1 MGVSTSNKATTV
13 RFGYV
18 CIFVLA
24 AVRTALASAN
34 DIDSIGLDQYTFEQ
48 YLVDFDKK
56 YEPSTDQWIEHESQ
70 FYRNIKKILS
80 HNEDNGMHR
89 LGVNAFTDGS
99 DLPLGYD
106 KSLHH
111 SWKGK
116 SADRISSSRK
126 LSVSPHEMDLPFDV
140 DTVDKLPSSIDWRE
154 SKVVTEVRNQGG
166 CGSCWAFSAIEV
178 LESHVALQ
186 TGNLLDLSEQELLS
200 CMSNP
205 RQCGGNGGCTGA
217 NAELAYDFVAKMGIV
232 TDADM
237 TYVSA
242 NGTVPACALDNDEK
256 YNKEVPKGALVGLL
270 TNAAISIEGF
280 SHIPTNDYV
289 TLMNAVAKA
298 GPVVVAV
305 AASDW
310 GLYKEG
316 IFTDDGSQSADINHG
331 VALVGYGTDEEL
343 GEDYWLVR
351 NSWGKSWGEDGYIR
365 LRRTDPSILDNP
377 DDDCILDV
385 TPLDGTV
392 CAKDETGKTITPVAV
407 KVCGT
412 SGILFDG
419 VIPVGGREI

>member
-1 MGVSTSNKATTV
+1 
-13 RFGYV
+13 
-18 CIFVLA
+18 
-24 AVRTALASAN
+24 
-34 DIDSIGLDQYTFEQ
+34 
-48 YLVDFDKK
+48 
-56 YEPSTDQWIEHESQ
+56 
-70 FYRNIKKILS
+70 
-80 HNEDNGMHR
+80 
-89 LGVNAFTDGS
+89 
-99 DLPLGYD
+99 
-106 KSLHH
+106 
-111 SWKGK
+111 
-116 SADRISSSRK
+116 
-126 LSVSPHEMDLPFDV
+126 MDLPFDV

-205 RQCGGNGGCTGA
+205 HQCGGNGGCAGA

-256 YNKEVPKGALVGLL
+256 YNKNAPKGALVGLL
-270 TNAAISIEGF
+270 TNAAVSIDGF

-351 NSWGKSWGEDGYIR
+351 NSWGKSWGKLCKNFHRPFCFG
-365 LRRTDPSILDNP
+365 
-377 DDDCILDV
+377 
-385 TPLDGTV
+385 PLNV
-392 CAKDETGKTITPVAV
+392 
-407 KVCGT
+407 
-412 SGILFDG
+412 S
-419 VIPVGGREI
+419 RESKLIF